1 MTKMSQIFETDQQY
15 LMPGIQQIASRSQL
29 VIERGEGAVLW
40 DEKGKSYIDLF
51 AGVGVCS
58 VGHSHSRFVGAV
70 TEQLNKVIVGSF
82 STKVRAEFGELL
94 ASVTPENMNRFQ
106 LFSCGSEAVEA
117 ALRLARSYTK
127 KSNFLSF
134 WGGFHGK
141 TLGSLGLCGVDF
153 KNDYQP
159 IPQGYT
165 KVPYAECY
173 HCPFNLKFPECKLA
187 CVDFAKKTIEQ
198 ELKGN
203 LAAIVVEPMQGT
215 NGNVIPPES
224 FLPALRQLANDYDA
238 VLIVDEIITGF
249 GRTGQMFV
257 SDSPEINPDV
267 IVVGKG
273 MANGLPISGLISN
286 DEFSSVEPFAKPS
299 GSSSSFGGNPI
310 VSAAALATLQI
321 ILDENLIENSKKV
334 GSWFLQEL
342 QKFQERYS
350 FIGNVQGE
358 GLMIGIELNRNKDP
372 NLPLEK
378 EITNEVF
385 DRMVKAGVIMMCYS
399 AKIRINPPLCISQ
412 ELSEKALI
420 AMQGVFDSIAN
431 DYF

>member
-1 MTKMSQIFETDQQY
+1 MSQIFETDQQY

-29 VIERGEGAVLW
+29 VIERGEGAILW
-40 DEKGKSYIDLF
+40 DEQSKSYIDLF

-58 VGHSHSRFVGAV
+58 IGHSHPRFVATI

-94 ASVTPENMNRFQ
+94 ASVTPENMDRYQ

-141 TLGSLGLCGVDF
+141 TWGALGLCGVDF

-159 IPQGYT
+159 MPPGYT

-173 HCPFNLKFPECKLA
+173 HCPFNLTYPECKLA
-187 CVDFAKKTIEQ
+187 CVDFARKTIEQ

-215 NGNVIPPES
+215 NGNVIPPAP
-224 FLPALRQLANDYDA
+224 FLPALRQLANDFNA
-238 VLIVDEIITGF
+238 LLIVDEIITGF
-249 GRTGQMFV
+249 GRTGQMFA
-257 SDSPEINPDV
+257 SNSLDTNPDV

-286 DEFSSVEPFAKPS
+286 DELSSAEPFAKPS

-310 VSAAALATLQI
+310 VSAAALATLQV
-321 ILDENLIENSKKV
+321 ILDENLVENSQKI

-342 QKFQERYS
+342 QKFQERYP
-350 FIGNVQGE
+350 FIGNVQGK
-358 GLMIGIELNRNKDP
+358 GLTIGIELNREGDRDR
-372 NLPLEK
+372 PLEK
-378 EITNEVF
+378 EITNEIF
-385 DRMVKAGVIMMCYS
+385 DRMIRAGIIMMCYS

-412 ELSEKALI
+412 ELGEKSLV
-420 AMQGVFDSIAN
+420 AMQAVFDSIAN

>member
-1 MTKMSQIFETDQQY
+1 MSQIFETDQQY

-29 VIERGEGAVLW
+29 VIERGEGAILW
-40 DEKGKSYIDLF
+40 DEQSKSYIDLF

-58 VGHSHSRFVGAV
+58 IGHSHPRFVATI

-94 ASVTPENMNRFQ
+94 ASVTPENMDRYQ

-141 TLGSLGLCGVDF
+141 TWGALGLCGVDF

-159 IPQGYT
+159 MPPGYT

-173 HCPFNLKFPECKLA
+173 HCPFNLTYPECKLA
-187 CVDFAKKTIEQ
+187 CVDFARKTIEQ

-215 NGNVIPPES
+215 NGNVIPPAP
-224 FLPALRQLANDYDA
+224 FLPALRQLANDFNA
-238 VLIVDEIITGF
+238 LLIVDEIITGF
-249 GRTGQMFV
+249 GRTGQMFA
-257 SDSPEINPDV
+257 SNSLDTNPDV

-286 DEFSSVEPFAKPS
+286 DELSSAEPFAKPS

-310 VSAAALATLQI
+310 VSAAALATLQV
-321 ILDENLIENSKKV
+321 ILDENLVENSQKLAVGFYKSYRNFKNVILSSETYKV
-334 GSWFLQEL
+334 
-342 QKFQERYS
+342 
-350 FIGNVQGE
+350 
-358 GLMIGIELNRNKDP
+358 KD
-372 NLPLEK
+372 
-378 EITNEVF
+378 
-385 DRMVKAGVIMMCYS
+385 
-399 AKIRINPPLCISQ
+399 
-412 ELSEKALI
+412 
-420 AMQGVFDSIAN
+420 
-431 DYF
+431 